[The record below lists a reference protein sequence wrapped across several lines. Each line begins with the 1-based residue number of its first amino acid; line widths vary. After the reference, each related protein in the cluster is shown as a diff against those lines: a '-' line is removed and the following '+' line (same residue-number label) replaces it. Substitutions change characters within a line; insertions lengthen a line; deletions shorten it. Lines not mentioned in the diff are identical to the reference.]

1 MLFDQ
6 LLPLRKLWQKLR
18 KHRSIFPV
26 QLLRLLLAF
35 LHILKLPLR
44 LFHLCSNHLHIH
56 LRLFSDCLLRS
67 CCQLFHCRI
76 SARICID
83 LCPERLLLF
92 PAISPCQRLPF
103 CLRKLPFRK
112 LALILSLSFLQLP
125 LLRRKVCLIAL
136 QQGLCLSSLLHCIL
150 CCLLCGPVTFLL
162 CLLLRFCFCKH
173 T

>member
-18 KHRSIFPV
+18 KHRSIFPI

-35 LHILKLPLR
+35 LHILKPPLR
-44 LFHLCSNHLHIH
+44 LCHLCPNHLHIR
-56 LRLFSDCLLRS
+56 LRPFSDCLLRS
-67 CCQLFHCRI
+67 CCQLFRCRI
-76 SARICID
+76 SASICID

-92 PAISPCQRLPF
+92 PAINHCQRLPF

-112 LALILSLSFLQLP
+112 LALILSPSFLQLT
-125 LLRRKVCLIAL
+125 LLHRKICFIAL
-136 QQGLCLSSLLHCIL
+136 QQGFCLSSLLHCIL
-150 CCLLCGPVTFLL
+150 CCLLCGSVTFLL
-162 CLLLRFCFCKH
+162 CLLLGFRFCKH